1 MANIYC
7 SYAKSLKI
15 TLIYLLYSITSLRD
29 KLYSA
34 ARTKDPC
41 KLVKGRQT
49 GQKMELD
56 WKHHYCGHATCPP
69 IFSGWNWS
77 LSLHQWAM
85 QIPGTVMHQV
95 SWLGCRITTAEGPG
109 AALQPQLRPGSG
121 CIYSDSTC
129 WGYSLWIPLEANAHA
144 AAPKIAKLSSLQQ
157 QTARGWQG
165 WHIPQP
171 KPKPFMLLGVQNE
184 QPVLQ
189 VVWDVK
195 ICSSISKL
203 IARASC
209 AL

>member
-121 CIYSDSTC
+121 RIYSDSTC
-129 WGYSLWIPLEANAHA
+129 WGYSLWIPLGGQCTCCSTKDSKAVFITAADCQGLAGIAH
-144 AAPKIAKLSSLQQ
+144 P
-157 QTARGWQG
+157 TA
-165 WHIPQP
+165 
-171 KPKPFMLLGVQNE
+171 
-184 QPVLQ
+184 
-189 VVWDVK
+189 
-195 ICSSISKL
+195 
-203 IARASC
+203 
-209 AL
+209 